1 MSTAGRRPNQNT
13 QESQRTRGASY
24 SERVDHG
31 RTRAGDLTSKAVAAV
46 FVAIIVVGIFFGFQ
60 YLQSRDDVN
69 AQISYVSHEEI
80 DEDTLGVWV
89 DVTRNRPEEAAYCIV
104 QAYDYSKAEVG
115 RREFAL
121 APDGRETIRAFV
133 EIPTTAPAVAGD
145 AYGCSSTIP
154 PYMDTEHTIYE

>member
-13 QESQRTRGASY
+13 QASQRTRGASY

-89 DVTRNRPEEAAYCIV
+89 DITRNRPEEAAYCIV

-115 RREFAL
+115 R
-121 APDGRETIRAFV
+121 RETIRAFV

>member
-13 QESQRTRGASY
+13 QASQRTRGARY